1 MSRPLRILLAEDGA
15 ADRKLLAALVARLG
29 HQVITASNGQEAVA
43 LFSQERPQLVLMDA
57 LMPVMD
63 GFEATRRIKAQ
74 AGDELVPVI
83 FLTSMS
89 EQDALARCLEAGGD
103 DFIAKP
109 YNPIILAAKIQA
121 MDRLRR
127 LQATVIQQRD
137 LIARRN
143 RQLLDEQRAAKTIFD
158 KVAHSGCLDAANI
171 RYRQSPRAL
180 FNGDVLLATRT
191 PAGRLHV
198 LLGDFT
204 GHGLP
209 AAIGALPMAEIFY
222 EMAAKG
228 YSGRD
233 VLREINAKL
242 KLILP
247 PEMFCC
253 AAMLDI
259 CLGDGELRVWNG
271 GLPDG
276 YLLRT
281 GEAPVPLDSTHLP
294 LGVLDAHRFD
304 DEFEVL
310 QLMHGDRLL
319 LLTDGLL
326 ESRNSASELFGE
338 ARLLAVLQA
347 CIDPACLFDEIQ
359 RALWSFHGRL
369 ADDMSL
375 VEVCATGD
383 VPALPVPAGFPL
395 GARPLRPMDWSAR
408 FELRPDS
415 LRTANPLPLMLPLFL
430 QVPALRQRTG
440 RIYTI
445 LSELYSNALEHGVLG
460 LDSALKTDAEGFA
473 RYYRLRDQRLSELQ
487 EGYVAIDLQFR
498 AGSDGGVLYIGIHD
512 SGDGFDVERALAEQP
527 GDTGLRGRGLR
538 LIEQLSDR
546 FCWQSGGRALSV
558 EFRWPADA

>member
-1 MSRPLRILLAEDGA
+1 MLLAT
-15 ADRKLLAALVARLG
+15 LVARQG
-29 HQVITASNGQEAVA
+29 HRVITAGNGLEAVA
-43 LFSQERPQLVLMDA
+43 LFCQERPQLVLMDA

-74 AGDELVPVI
+74 TGDELVPVI
-83 FLTSMS
+83 FLTSMT

-127 LQATVIQQRD
+127 LQATVVQQRD

-158 KVAHSGCLDAANI
+158 KVAHSGCLDAPGI

-253 AAMLDI
+253 AAMLEVCI
-259 CLGDGELRVWNG
+259 SDGELRVWNG

-281 GEAPVPLDSTHLP
+281 GEAPVPLASTHLP
-294 LGVLDAHRFD
+294 LGVLDAHHFD
-304 DEFEVL
+304 DGFEAL
-310 QLMHGDRLL
+310 QLTQGDRLL
-319 LLTDGLL
+319 LLSDGVL
-326 ESRNSASELFGE
+326 ESRNGASELFGE
-338 ARLLAVLQA
+338 ARLLEVLQCSA
-347 CIDPACLFDEIQ
+347 DRTCLIGAVEQ
-359 RALWSFHGRL
+359 ALQAFQGRL
-369 ADDMSL
+369 TDDLSL
-375 VEVCATGD
+375 VEILVTEEP
-383 VPALPVPAGFPL
+383 PAVRLPAVFPL
-395 GARPLRPMDWSAR
+395 GARPLRPMDWSTR
-408 FELRPDS
+408 VELRPDS

-440 RIYTI
+440 RIYTV
-445 LSELYSNALEHGVLG
+445 LAELYSNALEHGVLG

-473 RYYRLRDQRLSELQ
+473 RYYRLREERLSELQ
-487 EGYVAIDLQFR
+487 DGQVTIDLQVS
-498 AGSDGGVLYIGIHD
+498 ADDHGGLLRIGIQD
-512 SGDGFDVERALAEQP
+512 SGGGFDVEAALATQP
-527 GDTGLRGRGLR
+527 ADTGLPGRGLR

-546 FCWQSGGRALSV
+546 FCWQPGGRALSV